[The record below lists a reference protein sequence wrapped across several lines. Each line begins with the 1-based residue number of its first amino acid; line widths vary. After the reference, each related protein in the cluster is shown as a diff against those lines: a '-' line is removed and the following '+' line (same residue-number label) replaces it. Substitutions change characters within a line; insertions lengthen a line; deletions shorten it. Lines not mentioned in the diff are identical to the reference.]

1 MLFSVVCRTFLDT
14 HKGADYENDFQKFYD
29 MMRDNEVFSTI
40 NNKDLDLE
48 FLDFDIKCD
57 EKKVRSAMV
66 DVWLSNCCENNLY
79 AQLIKK
85 ITYSPMNGTQART
98 MYTNETLIKIVDA
111 AQMYNFEGFKE
122 GCYYRDGIIHTA
134 YKQAVIE
141 EDTKTINKALAK
153 IKDEKPEEVKI
164 DKTPESPQNIK
175 KELEAV
181 KIIETMRQEIVDLR
195 AQVVAANQKRSQETS
210 DHFSKLDKIV
220 ESVVAENE
228 ALKTKLKEAE
238 AKLTQ
243 AATRIEAFKTQFAP
257 LAEMEF

>member
-14 HKGADYENDFQKFYD
+14 HKGTDYENDFQKFYD

-40 NNKDLDLE
+40 NDKDLDLE

-66 DVWLSNCCENNLY
+66 DVWLSNCTENDLY
-79 AQLIKK
+79 PHLIRK
-85 ITYSPMNGTQART
+85 ISHKPMNGTHARS
-98 MYTNETLIKIVDA
+98 MYTNETLINVVNA
-111 AQMYNFEGFKE
+111 AWRYNFEGFKE
-122 GCYYRDGIIHTA
+122 GCCYYNSTIHTA
-134 YKQAVIE
+134 YKQAVSE
-141 EDTKTINKALAK
+141 EDTKTIDKALAK
-153 IKDEKPEEVKI
+153 IKNENSEEVKI
-164 DKTPESPQNIK
+164 NKAPESPQNIK

-228 ALKTKLKEAE
+228 ALKTKVKEAE

-243 AATRIEAFKTQFAP
+243 AANRIEAFKTQFAP